1 MGRRLLA
8 WAVALG
14 FALAPDP
21 ARADP
26 GREIVLLLDNS
37 ASMIVGSRVE
47 GSARELPPNDPERAA
62 VLGAMIVEGLAR
74 GSEDRV
80 TIVGFGVQRD
90 DPHWIG
96 RDGAA
101 LRAMPY
107 GGGTWFVPALRAAG
121 DVLGSTRRDGRLL
134 VLFTDGFPSDL
145 NTPEAALDL
154 LGATPQARPPIVAL
168 GLYGASSSRAQG
180 QQLLSAM
187 VSSPEDLAV
196 IDATGR
202 DAVMEV
208 VGAFTRSYARALG
221 SRPITARLRAGGEL
235 TLPVGRYVTEVLV
248 AAAAAQPGPP
258 FTATLSGPSGDVA
271 PRATGDNGCPDT
283 VAPGNA
289 PQACAP
295 PRRSFMA
302 FRGANDPMASSTWTL
317 RVPQAPDEV
326 VVGVILRYDLAVDL
340 DLPARARV
348 GEAVPVDGKLLFRG
362 QTFQDEAFFAAD
374 DFAMTVRLGGEGG
387 EGGDEVLLT
396 HAGGGR
402 FTGTWTPTAPGERE
416 AMLTAH
422 NTWLDLR
429 DTGRVDVEGFL
440 DLDLRPTPN
449 PIELGSWAGERGS
462 AERCADIDLS
472 GSRNADQVPVTCAVE
487 GQSDG
492 AGVSCAPVPGSEAA
506 LASGK
511 PGQPLRWRVCVRAE
525 GCCDAL
531 PGPTDEPFVVTF
543 QGAHP
548 HYAAGAVRVPVRW
561 SVTPTG
567 WWACWWIEVLTA
579 VGACALG
586 VLVYGFLSPNSFDP
600 ALSVRVA
607 GSEAGMRRASALVLC
622 EQPGGRRGWYR
633 SARLALAADGSP
645 VRDLR
650 RAAVALHAG
659 PRGTTSWGRGAA
671 IERFD
676 RRASRWVAL
685 PPEDLAAGADPG
697 VVYRCGAIY
706 LKFQ

>member
-1 MGRRLLA
+1 MGLRDLA
-8 WAVALG
+8 RAVVLG
-14 FALAPDP
+14 LGLAATP
-21 ARADP
+21 ARAEP
-26 GREIVLLLDNS
+26 GREIVILLDNS
-37 ASMIVGSRVE
+37 ASMIAGSRVI
-47 GSARELPPNDPERAA
+47 GSSQELPPNDPERAA
-62 VLGAMIVEGLAR
+62 MLGAMIVEGLAR

-80 TIVGFGVQRD
+80 TIVGFGTQRD
-90 DPHWIG
+90 DPPWVG

-121 DVLGSTRRDGRLL
+121 DTLAATRRDDRLL

-145 NTPEAALDL
+145 DTPEAALAL
-154 LGATPQARPPIVAL
+154 LGATPDARPPIVAL
-168 GLYGASSSRAQG
+168 GLYGASSSREQG

-187 VSSPEDLAV
+187 VSSPDDLAV
-196 IDATGR
+196 IDATGP

-221 SRPITARLRAGGEL
+221 SRPITARLQAGGEL
-235 TLPVGRYVTEVLV
+235 SLPVGRYVTEVLV

-258 FTATLSGPSGDVA
+258 FNAALTGPSGEVA
-271 PRATGDNGCPDT
+271 PRASGDNGCPDS

-289 PQACAP
+289 ARACAP
-295 PRRSFMA
+295 PRRSFMV
-302 FRGANDPMASSTWTL
+302 FRGSNDPMASSTWTL
-317 RVPQAPDEV
+317 RIPQAPGTV
-326 VVGVILRYDLAVDL
+326 VVGVILRYDLVVDL
-340 DLPARARV
+340 DLPAQARV

-374 DFAMTVRLGGEGG
+374 DFAMTARFGD
-387 EGGDEVLLT
+387 GDEVRLS
-396 HAGGGR
+396 HVGGGR
-402 FTGTWTPTAPGERE
+402 FTGTWTPAAPGARE
-416 AMLTAH
+416 ATLTAH

-440 DLDLRPTPN
+440 DLELRPTPN
-449 PIELGSWAGERGS
+449 PIELGAWAGERGS
-462 AERCADIDLS
+462 AERCAELDLS
-472 GSRNADQVPVTCAVE
+472 ASRNADQVPVTCTVE
-487 GQSDG
+487 GRSDG
-492 AGVSCAPVPGSEAA
+492 AGLSCAPVPGSEAA

-511 PGQPLRWRVCVRAE
+511 AGQPLRWRVCVRAE

-531 PGPTDEPFVVTF
+531 PSPSDLPFAVTL

-548 HYAAGAVRVPVRW
+548 HYAAGAARVPVRW

-567 WWACWWIEVLTA
+567 VWACWWIEIVTA

-586 VLVYGFLSPNSFDP
+586 FLAYGFLSPFSFDP

-607 GSEAGMRRASALVLC
+607 GSEAGLRRASALVLC

-633 SARLALAADGSP
+633 SARWALRADGSP
-645 VRDLR
+645 VREVR
-650 RAAVALHAG
+650 GAACVLYAG
-659 PRGTTSWGRGAA
+659 PRGTTIWGAGTA
-671 IERFD
+671 IERMD
-676 RRASRWVAL
+676 RRSHRWVPI

-697 VVYRCGAIY
+697 VVYRCGSIY